1 MTEPNE
7 VDRILGEMLNTGTPG
22 TFTPNEYG
30 KKKIAQAKQA
40 LLAEILKK
48 RPPDQKGV
56 IAILDKEGKRYYKQ
70 EDLPKGAYN
79 EALSAYDKEIERML
93 K

>member
-40 LLAEILKK
+40 LLAEIKK
-48 RPPDQKGV
+48 ARPKASKIQSGCSCKRC
-56 IAILDKEGKRYYKQ
+56 IKEK
-70 EDLPKGAYN
+70 N
-79 EALSAYDKEIERML
+79 SALTAYDKEIEWVL
-93 K
+93 E